1 MSTLT
6 ESITGFVVGDDLEIR
21 RTVSELSAPIAIAWL
36 TVKLYAEQADEDAIL
51 QKEITTDDE
60 AGIGQIEN
68 AGSAEVDGE
77 LRFDLTQ
84 ANTTALGTLE
94 YVHDIQIKL
103 TSGKVFTLEKGT
115 MQLTGDVTRSTS

>member
-21 RTVSELSAPIAIAWL
+21 RTVSELSASIAIAWL
-36 TVKLYAEQADEDAIL
+36 TVKQYPEQTDEDAAL
-51 QKEITTDDE
+51 QKEIITDDE
-60 AGIGQIEN
+60 AGVGQIEN
-68 AGSAEVDGE
+68 AGGVDVDGE

-84 ANTTALGTLE
+84 ENTTALGTLE
-94 YVHDIQIKL
+94 YMHDIQIKL

-115 MQLTGDVTRSTS
+115 LQLTGDVTRSTS

>member
-21 RTVSELSAPIAIAWL
+21 RTVSELSGPITIAWL
-36 TVKLYAEQADEDAIL
+36 TVKLYPEQADEDAAL

-60 AGIGQIEN
+60 AGVGQIEN
-68 AGSAEVDGE
+68 AGAVDVDGE

-84 ANTTALGTLE
+84 EDTTALGTVE
-94 YVHDIQIKL
+94 YMHDIQIKL

-115 MQLTGDVTRSTS
+115 IQLTGDVTRSTS